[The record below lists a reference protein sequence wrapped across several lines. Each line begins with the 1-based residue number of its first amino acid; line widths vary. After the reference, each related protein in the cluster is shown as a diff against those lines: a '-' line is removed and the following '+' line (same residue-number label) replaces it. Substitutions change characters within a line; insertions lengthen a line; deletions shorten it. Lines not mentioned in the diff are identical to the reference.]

1 MICQTIV
8 FIEATC
14 KMPKQ
19 TKRLLKRF
27 LAYIILI
34 CLVNFLL
41 WTLLNNKNNHEFMN
55 HKPLRPHLLTSKN
68 KTYHPENCFKKNPKQ
83 TYKICTNLPY
93 TEIKCGP
100 KYSQAKTKRIKP
112 YLVPDVIF
120 FIWFGDNLQ
129 FQFFN
134 YLALRSAAAI
144 HQPERIDFYYSIS
157 LPVGELELE

>member
-1 MICQTIV
+1 MCALAFYIAFSALFV
-8 FIEATC
+8 LKHGKREFGFHNHRH
-14 KMPKQ
+14 KQ
-19 TKRLLKRF
+19 RKDHKKSDHSLS
-27 LAYIILI
+27 
-34 CLVNFLL
+34 NFF
-41 WTLLNNKNNHEFMN
+41 KNDTHE
-55 HKPLRPHLLTSKN
+55 PH
-68 KTYHPENCFKKNPKQ
+68 CFKKNSSQ
-83 TYKICTNLPY
+83 SYKICTNLPY

-100 KYSQAKTKRIKP
+100 KYSQAKAEQTKP

-157 LPVGELELE
+157 LPVGKLCQKSELQWRQ